1 MNRRP
6 SRIRSSDLP
15 LWRRWFA
22 LLLGLLFLLIAPV
35 LAYGQGSGADSVSLT
50 WTAPGDDGSIGTAT
64 LYDMRVSTSTI
75 TLANWNS
82 ATAVAG
88 LPAPLA
94 NGTRQTVI
102 VRSLTRGTTYYFAIR
117 TQDDAGNW
125 SGISNLVRWDW
136 QIDTAPPS
144 APNGLSAALQTPN
157 VRVQWSANSEPDLQG
172 YSVYRA
178 IASGGP
184 YVRMNG
190 SLLATTQYVDNSV
203 PNGATSLWYR
213 VTATDFS
220 GNESAQSAAA
230 RVDFASG
237 GGVGGDWTMSPGYPN
252 PSRNGQSVCIPLV
265 IPIAG
270 AGDAT
275 IEVVDQGGHR
285 VRRFEVGTA
294 ATCAEG
300 VVWDGRNDS
309 GREVAPGVYDAWLIA
324 GDHREHVRLVR
335 QP

>member
-1 MNRRP
+1 MKPRP
-6 SRIRSSDLP
+6 ARVRSSEGLP

-22 LLLGLLFLLIAPV
+22 LWLGLALLLLAPV
-35 LAYGQGSGADSVSLT
+35 FAYAQAGPDSVNLT
-50 WTAPGDDGSIGTAT
+50 WTAPGDDGNIGTAT
-64 LYDMRVSTSTI
+64 QYDMRVSTSTI
-75 TLANWNS
+75 TLANWGS
-82 ATAVAG
+82 ATSVTG

-94 NGTRQTVI
+94 NGSRQTVV

-144 APNGLSAALQTPN
+144 APNGITAANQTPN
-157 VRVQWSANSEPDLQG
+157 VRVQWGANSEPDLQG

-178 IASGGP
+178 SVSGGP
-184 YVRMNG
+184 FLRLNG
-190 SLLATTQYVDNSV
+190 SLVTGTSYIDTSV

-220 GNESAQSAAA
+220 GNESAQSAAS
-230 RVDFASG
+230 RVDFTVA
-237 GGVGGDWTMSPGYPN
+237 GGVGADWSMAPGYPN
-252 PSRNGQSVCIPLV
+252 PSRGGQTVCVPVV

-275 IEVVDQGGHR
+275 IEVMDSGGHR
-285 VRRFEVGTA
+285 VRRFLVGSA
-294 ATCAEG
+294 ATCPEG
-300 VVWDGRNDS
+300 VVWDGKNDS
-309 GREVAPGVYDAWLIA
+309 GREVAPGIYSAWLIA
-324 GDHREHVRLVR
+324 GDHREHIKLVR

>member
-6 SRIRSSDLP
+6 SRIRSSELP

-35 LAYGQGSGADSVSLT
+35 LAYGQGAGADSVSLT
-50 WTAPGDDGSIGTAT
+50 WTAPGDDGNIGTAT
-64 LYDMRVSTSTI
+64 QYDMRVSTSTI
-75 TLANWNS
+75 TLANWNA
-82 ATAVAG
+82 ATAVPG

-94 NGTRQTVI
+94 NGSRQTAI

-117 TQDDAGNW
+117 TRDDAGNW

-157 VRVQWSANSEPDLQG
+157 VRVQWGANSEADLQG

-178 IASGGP
+178 SASSGP
-184 YVRMNG
+184 YTRLTG
-190 SLLATTQYVDNSV
+190 SLLTSTFYVDNALPS
-203 PNGATSLWYR
+203 GATSLWYR

-220 GNESAQSAAA
+220 GNESAQSAAT
-230 RVDFASG
+230 RVDFGSG
-237 GGVGGDWTMSPGYPN
+237 AGVGADWTMAPGYPN
-252 PSRNGQSVCIPLV
+252 PSRTGQTICLPLV

-275 IEVVDQGGHR
+275 IEIVDQGGHR
-285 VRRFEVGTA
+285 VRRFDVGTA
-294 ATCAEG
+294 ATCPEG
-300 VVWDGRNDS
+300 VVWDGRNDA